1 MAGERDADN
10 VAAVEAGEARLAGP
24 RDRGGSAAGPAQAAS
39 EGAAA

>member
-1 MAGERDADN
+1 MAGERAGDN

-24 RDRGGSAAGPAQAAS
+24 RDRGGSAAGPEQAAS